1 MIITL
6 ILLCLV
12 GAIVLLDKQ
21 AIGEFG
27 ISQPIIA
34 SPLIGLIFGEFE
46 VGLFLGTALQLVWI
60 GALPLGAKEPTD
72 NQSAGVVAISSFLLA
87 KKLNISVEA
96 EKLMFVGLLL
106 GSIASLLGQ
115 FSSQLLKRI
124 NNHLFLKA
132 AQDFEDHNIITNHLM
147 GLLTFFLRNFILIL
161 FFQIIVIAFA
171 PFIRLLPQFSISELI
186 ALPLGIGIA
195 GIARLVIIPFRLA
208 LRELRYNKQIIFSI
222 LGMITGF
229 ILWIIIKL

>member
-1 MIITL
+1 MVTTS

-12 GAIVLLDKQ
+12 GALILLDKQ
-21 AIGEFG
+21 AIGELG

-34 SPLIGLIFGEFE
+34 CPLIGHIFGAFE

-72 NQSAGVVAISSFLLA
+72 NQSAGVVAISSYLLA
-87 KKLNISVEA
+87 KKINIDVNT

-106 GSIASLLGQ
+106 GSIASLFGQ

-124 NNHLFLKA
+124 NNQLFLKA
-132 AQDFEDHNIITNHLM
+132 TFGLEDKEIITAHFM
-147 GLLTFFLRNFILIL
+147 GLLTFFLRNLVLML
-161 FFQIIVIAFA
+161 FFQILLIFLA
-171 PFIRLLPQFSISELI
+171 PLIKLLPQFSIAELI

-195 GIARLVIIPFRLA
+195 GIARLVILPFRLA

-229 ILWIIIKL
+229 ILWIILKL